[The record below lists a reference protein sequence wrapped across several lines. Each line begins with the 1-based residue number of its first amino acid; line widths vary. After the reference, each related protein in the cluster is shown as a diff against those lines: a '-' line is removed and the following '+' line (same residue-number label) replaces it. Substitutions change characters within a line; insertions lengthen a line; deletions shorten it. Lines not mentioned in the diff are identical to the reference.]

1 MIASTS
7 LFTAMIARS
16 YAVASPALV
25 TACNVGVNG
34 SAKIL
39 RFMAF
44 RLIPREERFYADFQA
59 LADELKR
66 GAALLEEM
74 VAPDHPKWDKADEI
88 KEVEHKCDFLTHEI
102 IQRLNRTFVTPLDRE
117 DIHALARSLDDVMDA
132 IDASASL
139 VRLYRLESVRFG
151 ARELAQI
158 ITASTHQVRLA
169 LEALEQHKGLITH
182 AVEINRL
189 ENEADRVHQQAVS
202 RLFDDER
209 DPLTVIKWKETLDFL
224 EDATDRCEDVA
235 NVLEGVMVKHG

>member
-1 MIASTS
+1 
-7 LFTAMIARS
+7 
-16 YAVASPALV
+16 V
-25 TACNVGVNG
+25 
-34 SAKIL
+34 
-39 RFMAF
+39 AF
-44 RLIPREERFYADFQA
+44 RLIPREEKFYTDFQA
-59 LADELKR
+59 LGDELKR
-66 GAALLEEM
+66 GARLLEEM
-74 VAPDHPKWDKADEI
+74 LAPDQPLWDKADEI

-139 VRLYRLESVRFG
+139 IRLYRLDRVRFG
-151 ARELAQI
+151 ARELARI
-158 ITASTHQVRLA
+158 ITASTDQVRLA
-169 LEALEQHKGLITH
+169 LGALEQNKGLITH

-189 ENEADRVHQQAVS
+189 ENEADRTHQQAVS

-209 DPLTVIKWKETLDFL
+209 DPIVVMKWKEMLDFL

>member
-1 MIASTS
+1 
-7 LFTAMIARS
+7 
-16 YAVASPALV
+16 
-25 TACNVGVNG
+25 
-34 SAKIL
+34 
-39 RFMAF
+39 MAF
-44 RLIPREERFYADFQA
+44 RLLPREEKFYTDFLA

-66 GAALLEEM
+66 GARLLEEM
-74 VAPDHPKWDKADEI
+74 LAPERPMWDKADEI

-132 IDASASL
+132 IDASAAL
-139 VRLYRLESVRFG
+139 VRLYRLETVRVG
-151 ARELAQI
+151 ARELART
-158 ITASTHQVRLA
+158 ITMSTDQVHVA
-169 LEALEQHKGLITH
+169 LEAMEKHKALTTH

-189 ENEADRVHQQAVS
+189 ENEADRIHQQAVS

-209 DPLTVIKWKETLDFL
+209 DPIVVMKWKEALDFL